1 MNILVVTL
9 KNPPL
14 GSEQSFSEISTHA
27 VTNHLDEIYN
37 YLAVGWVGGQRFG
50 IGWLWHVANYM
61 SYERMIRKLCKQLLA
76 LRYWIS
82 NQLVVD

>member
-37 YLAVGWVGGQRFG
+37 YLAVGWVEGQRFG
-50 IGWLWHVANYM
+50 IGWLWHGLAC
-61 SYERMIRKLCKQLLA
+61 SKLYE
-76 LRYWIS
+76 LRE
-82 NQLVVD
+82 ND